1 MSRVYLDYFGLE
13 QTPCAI
19 TPDPAF
25 VFLSPRHQDALAH
38 LLYGVGQG
46 GGGGFVQLT
55 GEVGTGKTT
64 LCRCLLEQTPENSRI
79 ALILNP
85 ALTPAELVAAICEEL
100 SVDTFMCDGS
110 LKQLVDRL
118 NVFLLD
124 SHARGERVVVVVD
137 EAQNLSRDALEQVRL
152 LTNLETD
159 KDKLLQIVL
168 LGQPELR
175 DLLGQD
181 NLRQLAQRITARY
194 HLTPLNQAE
203 TISYVRHRLA
213 VAGSK
218 HSPFSL
224 RSLKTLYKR
233 STGVPRLINIVADR
247 ALVAAY
253 AGDKQQINAAM
264 INTAADEVQGEFGK
278 QPMSRWSW
286 AVVALLVAVVVW
298 GLAGQNS
305 LQPKQQ
311 IIRLPPVEQ
320 PVAEQVAD
328 QVAEQTVD
336 RDPMAAESPV
346 TVPVLVP
353 ELIPEL
359 PLLDRELIQQLDD
372 VTWSSMAFRWGRN
385 DTDAALKELCLE
397 GQASP
402 FTCLRIQGSWSKIRQ
417 LGLPVIL
424 EIPAETTRFLLLAG
438 LGDDHASLA
447 LGEQDILVDINQLDS
462 RWLGTFLVVWPQ
474 AADWPQELAL
484 GNQGEAVSRLKIMA
498 SRLEF
503 PYVEED
509 SELFTQTFSTWIQ
522 SFQRRFGL
530 LDDGII
536 GPETL
541 IYLMAPGIEQ
551 PRLSEL
557 SNMAEFAAEP

>member
-1 MSRVYLDYFGLE
+1 MARVYLEYFGLE
-13 QTPCAI
+13 QTPFAI

-64 LCRCLLEQTPENSRI
+64 LCRCLLEQTPDNSQI

-85 ALTPAELVAAICEEL
+85 ALTPAELVAVICDEL

-118 NVFLLD
+118 NRFLLD
-124 SHARGERVVVVVD
+124 AHARGERVVVVID

-159 KDKLLQIVL
+159 KDKLLQVVL

-175 DLLGQD
+175 QLLAQD

-194 HLTPLNQAE
+194 HLTPLDKAE
-203 TISYVRHRLA
+203 TISYVRHRMA
-213 VAGSK
+213 VAGSQ

-224 RSLKTLYKR
+224 RALKALYNR
-233 STGVPRLINIVADR
+233 SGGVPRLINIIADR

-253 AGDKQQINAAM
+253 AGDKAEIGARM
-264 INTAADEVQGEFGK
+264 IHAAADEVQGRIGTK
-278 QPMSRWSW
+278 TTPRWSW
-286 AVVALLVAVVVW
+286 AAIILVVAAVLY
-298 GLAGQNS
+298 GLATQTVNVP
-305 LQPKQQ
+305 LQPAAA
-311 IIRLPPVEQ
+311 LPPEQ
-320 PVAEQVAD
+320 LVLEEPATTQAAAD
-328 QVAEQTVD
+328 
-336 RDPMAAESPV
+336 ESPEIEEAL
-346 TVPVLVP
+346 TVLPA
-353 ELIPEL
+353 EPEL
-359 PLLDRELIQQLDD
+359 PRLEQGLVAQMDSA
-372 VTWSSMAFRWGRN
+372 TWSSMASLWGRFE
-385 DTDAALKELCLE
+385 AEAGLKSLCLE
-397 GQASP
+397 GVESG

-424 EIPAETTRFLLLAG
+424 EIPAESTQYVLLTG
-438 LGDDHASLA
+438 LSGEQASLA
-447 LGEQDILVDINQLDS
+447 APEGDIRVSINELDA

-474 AADWPQELAL
+474 AKDWPKELAL
-484 GNQGEAVSRLKIMA
+484 GDEGVAVSLVKRMA
-498 SRLEF
+498 SLLEF
-503 PYVEED
+503 PFND
-509 SELFTQTFSTWIQ
+509 ADTELFDEQFANWIEG
-522 SFQRRFGL
+522 FQRRSGL

-541 IYLMAPGIEQ
+541 VYLMAPGIEQ

-557 SNMAEFAAEP
+557 VENAQRSGD